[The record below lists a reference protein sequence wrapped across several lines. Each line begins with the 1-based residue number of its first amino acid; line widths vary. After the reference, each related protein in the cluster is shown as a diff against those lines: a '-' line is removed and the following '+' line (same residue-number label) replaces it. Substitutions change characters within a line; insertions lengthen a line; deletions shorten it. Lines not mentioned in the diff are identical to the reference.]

1 MNLHSILSPIDF
13 SEQSRLALRWAG
25 AFATRFNAR
34 LTIASV
40 VDPVLAEA
48 SRIRSGRDLVK
59 AETEAAL
66 REFAAATW
74 REGAPAQTAF
84 ATTVGDAAT
93 AIRDMAEAHGA
104 GLIAMGTHGLGGFH
118 KWLLGSTTERVL
130 RRTRVPVLAVPP
142 SDELHA
148 PAGAAGQ
155 VSHLLAATDF
165 SDASVEAMKVA
176 AEWARAFAAAM
187 TVAHVVEPLAV
198 AAQWQALVDDSAQVR
213 VDSARA
219 RLRALAQVVCGTTAC
234 EDVVAIGR
242 TAEAIAAIAADRRAQ
257 MIVMSLGSGAAA
269 LSARPGTIAYRV
281 LRLSPIP
288 VLVVPGA

>member
-25 AFATRFNAR
+25 AFATRFNAQ
-34 LTIASV
+34 LTVASV

-48 SRIRSGRDLVK
+48 SRIRSGRDRVK

-66 REFAAATW
+66 REFVAATW

-84 ATTVGDAAT
+84 ATTVGDAA
-93 AIRDMAEAHGA
+93 ADIRDMAEAHGA
-104 GLIAMGTHGLGGFH
+104 ELIAMGTHGLGGLR

-142 SDELHA
+142 SDESQ
-148 PAGAAGQ
+148 AGAAGQ

-165 SDASVEAMKVA
+165 SDASVEALKVA
-176 AEWARAFAAAM
+176 AEGAREFAAAM

-198 AAQWQALVDDSAQVR
+198 AAQWQALVADSTQVR

-219 RLRALAQVVCGTTAC
+219 RLRALAEVVCGTPC
-234 EDVVAIGR
+234 EDVVAIGE
-242 TAEAIAAIAADRRAQ
+242 TADAIAAIAADRRAQ
-257 MIVMSLGSGAAA
+257 MIVMSLGGGAGA
-269 LSARPGTIAYRV
+269 LSPRPGSIAYRV

>member
-34 LTIASV
+34 LTVASV

-59 AETEAAL
+59 AETETAL
-66 REFAAATW
+66 REFVAATW

-84 ATTVGDAAT
+84 DTTVGDAAT
-93 AIRDMAEAHGA
+93 AIRDMADAHGA
-104 GLIAMGTHGLGGFH
+104 GLIAMGTHGLGGFR

-142 SDELHA
+142 ADESQA

-155 VSHLLAATDF
+155 VSHLVAATDF
-165 SDASVEAMKVA
+165 SEPSVEAMAVA
-176 AEWARAFAAAM
+176 AEWGREFAAAM

-198 AAQWQALVDDSAQVR
+198 AAQWQSLVDDSTRGR
-213 VDSARA
+213 VDGARR
-219 RLRALAQVVCGTTAC
+219 RLQALVQSVCRAQACEQVVAVG
-234 EDVVAIGR
+234 G
-242 TAEAIAAIAADRRAQ
+242 TAEEIAAIAADRQAQ
-257 MIVMSLGSGAAA
+257 MIVMGLGSG
-269 LSARPGTIAYRV
+269 SGSRPGSIAYRV

-288 VLVVPGA
+288 VLVVPAA

>member
-1 MNLHSILSPIDF
+1 MNLQSILSPIDF

-34 LTIASV
+34 LTVASV

-48 SRIRSGRDLVK
+48 SRIRSGRDRVK

-66 REFAAATW
+66 REFVAATW
-74 REGAPAQTAF
+74 REGAPARTAF
-84 ATTVGDAAT
+84 ITTVGDAPT
-93 AIRDMAEAHGA
+93 AIREMAEAHGA
-104 GLIAMGTHGLGGFH
+104 ELIAMGTHGLGGLR

-142 SDELHA
+142 SEGS

-165 SDASVEAMKVA
+165 SDASVEALKAA
-176 AEWARAFAAAM
+176 AEWAREFAAAM

-198 AAQWQALVDDSAQVR
+198 AAQWQALVDDSTQVR

-219 RLRALAQVVCGTTAC
+219 RLRALAQVVCGTPC
-234 EDVVAIGR
+234 EDVVAIGE

-257 MIVMSLGSGAAA
+257 MIVMSLGGGAGA
-269 LSARPGTIAYRV
+269 LPVRPGSIAYRV

>member
-48 SRIRSGRDLVK
+48 SRIRSGRDTVK

-66 REFAAATW
+66 REFVAATW
-74 REGAPAQTAF
+74 REGAPAHTAF
-84 ATTVGDAAT
+84 DTTVGDAAT
-93 AIRDMAEAHGA
+93 AIQEIADAHGA
-104 GLIAMGTHGLGGFH
+104 GLITMGTHGLGGIR

-130 RRTRVPVLAVPP
+130 RRARVPILAVPLA
-142 SDELHA
+142 DESRA

-155 VSHLLAATDF
+155 VSRLLAGTDF

-176 AEWARAFAAAM
+176 AQWAREFAAAM

-198 AAQWQALVDDSAQVR
+198 AAQWQALVEDSTRAR
-213 VDSARA
+213 ADSART
-219 RLRALAQVVCGTTAC
+219 RLHAVVQVVCRTQPC
-234 EDVVAIGR
+234 EEVVAIGG
-242 TAEAIAAIAADRRAQ
+242 TAEEIAAIAADRQAQ
-257 MIVMSLGSGAAA
+257 MIVMGLGSGFGARA
-269 LSARPGTIAYRV
+269 ARPGSIAYRV

>member
-34 LTIASV
+34 LTVASV

-48 SRIRSGRDLVK
+48 SRIRSGRDRVK

-66 REFAAATW
+66 REFVAATW
-74 REGAPAQTAF
+74 REGPPAQCAF
-84 ATTVGDAAT
+84 ATTVGDAAA

-104 GLIAMGTHGLGGFH
+104 ELIAMGTHGLGGLR

-142 SDELHA
+142 SDESS
-148 PAGAAGQ
+148 AGAAGQ
-155 VSHLLAATDF
+155 VSRLLAATDF

-176 AEWARAFAAAM
+176 AEWAREFAAAM

-198 AAQWQALVDDSAQVR
+198 AAQWQALVDDSTQVR

-219 RLRALAQVVCGTTAC
+219 RLRALAQVVCGTC
-234 EDVVAIGR
+234 EDVVAIGE

-257 MIVMSLGSGAAA
+257 MIVMSLGGGAGA
-269 LSARPGTIAYRV
+269 LPVRPGSIAYRV

>member
-25 AFATRFNAR
+25 AFATRFNAQ
-34 LTIASV
+34 LTVASV

-48 SRIRSGRDLVK
+48 SRIRSGRDRVK

-66 REFAAATW
+66 REFVAATW

-84 ATTVGDAAT
+84 ATTVGDAA
-93 AIRDMAEAHGA
+93 ADIRDMAEAHGA
-104 GLIAMGTHGLGGFH
+104 ELIAMGTHGLGGLR

-130 RRTRVPVLAVPP
+130 RRTRVPVLALPP
-142 SDELHA
+142 SDGSQ
-148 PAGAAGQ
+148 AGAAGR

-165 SDASVEAMKVA
+165 SDASVEALKVA
-176 AEWARAFAAAM
+176 AEWAREFGAAM

-198 AAQWQALVDDSAQVR
+198 AAQWQALVDDSTQVR

-219 RLRALAQVVCGTTAC
+219 RLRALAQVVCGTPC
-234 EDVVAIGR
+234 EDVVAIGE

-257 MIVMSLGSGAAA
+257 MIVMSLGGGAGA
-269 LSARPGTIAYRV
+269 LSPRPGSIAYRV

>member
-34 LTIASV
+34 LTVASV

-48 SRIRSGRDLVK
+48 SRIRSGRDRVK

-66 REFAAATW
+66 REFVAATW
-74 REGAPAQTAF
+74 REGSPAQTAF
-84 ATTVGDAAT
+84 ITTVGDAAA

-104 GLIAMGTHGLGGFH
+104 GLITMGTHGLGGLR

-142 SDELHA
+142 SDESQ
-148 PAGAAGQ
+148 AGAAGQ

-165 SDASVEAMKVA
+165 SDASVEALKVA
-176 AEWARAFAAAM
+176 AEWAGEFGAAM

-198 AAQWQALVDDSAQVR
+198 AAQWQALVDDSTQVR

-219 RLRALAQVVCGTTAC
+219 RLRALAQVVCGTPC
-234 EDVVAIGR
+234 EDVVAIGE

-257 MIVMSLGSGAAA
+257 MIVMSLGGGAGA
-269 LSARPGTIAYRV
+269 LSPRPGSIAYRV